1 MVGSR
6 RSNGSEETVCWQ
18 GLLALHLK
26 QLDYNSLSHTLPHR
40 SHLHLAPPTPQR
52 IIIWYRHSSHNPCFV
67 IANAVAAVAAILQVI
82 GTIDGSGR
90 VKLVDKQAEPGT
102 PTPVDLNLDQVLGK
116 MPNKT
121 FTFNTST
128 PTLEPLT
135 LPEGTTPQVGPAGP
149 ECCNLPCFCL

>member
-1 MVGSR
+1 MV
-6 RSNGSEETVCWQ
+6 V
-18 GLLALHLK
+18 
-26 QLDYNSLSHTLPHR
+26 
-40 SHLHLAPPTPQR
+40 
-52 IIIWYRHSSHNPCFV
+52 
-67 IANAVAAVAAILQVI
+67 ANADADAVALFQVI

-121 FTFNTST
+121 FTFDTST

-135 LPEGTTPQVGPAGP
+135 LPEGTTPQVSPDGP
-149 ECCNLPCFCL
+149 